1 MNEFVKVPAWRQ
13 HILRGLF
20 FLNFISLFFDNWSQV
35 LSGELAVAIYPAVTV
50 SFWAAFSLL
59 NVFGVINPLRFIPI
73 LLLQLVYKSA
83 WLAGSYWPAFALGA
97 ITEDQQEFFWIC
109 VAGVVLN
116 LLIIPWR
123 YTFNTY
129 IKYQQTK

>member
-1 MNEFVKVPAWRQ
+1 MDARKFPKWRS
-13 HILRGLF
+13 HVLRGLF

-35 LSGELAVAIYPAVTV
+35 LGGDLAEAIYPAVTV

-83 WLAGSYWPAFALGA
+83 WLVGSYWPAFALGS

-109 VAGVVLN
+109 VAGIVLN

-123 YTFNTY
+123 YTFNIY